1 MKKLI
6 VLSADALVEED
17 MEYLETLPNFKKYL
31 AGGVGVRKV
40 HSVYPT
46 ITYPCH
52 TTMITGVYPDSH
64 KVTGNLELH
73 PGRTS
78 DLPWKW
84 DYKYNACK
92 LKKIREKIEKQS
104 SKPQYIETIWG
115 VGYRFKM

>member
-6 VLSADALVEED
+6 VISADALVAED

-52 TTMITGVYPDSH
+52 TTMITGVYPDTH
-64 KVTGNLELH
+64 KVKSGAAS
-73 PGRTS
+73 GK
-78 DLPWKW
+78 D
-84 DYKYNACK
+84 
-92 LKKIREKIEKQS
+92 
-104 SKPQYIETIWG
+104 
-115 VGYRFKM
+115 VGPAVEVGL

>member
-6 VLSADALVEED
+6 VISADALVAED
-17 MEYLETLPNFKKYL
+17 VEYLETLPNFKKYL

-52 TTMITGVYPDSH
+52 TTMITGVYPDTH

-92 LKKIREKIEKQS
+92 QDIFTEAKRQDMRRLQS
-104 SKPQYIETIWG
+104 SG
-115 VGYRFKM
+115 R